1 MADSHHQAMV
11 VFRHA
16 LMVEF
21 LGPDGVFS
29 TLDGAAEFGQ
39 PNGIRLFLPRKASL
53 LKSET
58 NP

>member
-21 LGPDGVFS
+21 LGPNGVFS
-29 TLDGAAEFGQ
+29 TIDSAAEFGH
-39 PNGIRLFLPRKASL
+39 PNGIRLFFPGKAFS